1 MDITNMFFYSGE
13 AIDWKLETSLE
24 EYNNDYEWDNARVDL
39 DIIKEINPVISKK
52 IKSIDLDYEIR
63 RYLRDEKGNLVS
75 GTDLEDITEEMT
87 EIYEIDDNG
96 YVFEDVT
103 SVQPKKTDSFALC
116 VLIIAYKEFT
126 SDEITELTRI
136 LKVLSTIFY
145 LNKEFKVV
153 QLIPESVEEINGEIV
168 DVGGFI
174 PTDDTLEIDGDDDD
188 DDDDEEDI

>member
-39 DIIKEINPVISKK
+39 DIIKEINPVIGKK

-153 QLIPESVEEINGEIV
+153 QLIPESVEEINGEII

-174 PTDDTLEIDGDDDD
+174 PTDDTLEIDGDDN
-188 DDDDEEDI
+188 DDDEEDI